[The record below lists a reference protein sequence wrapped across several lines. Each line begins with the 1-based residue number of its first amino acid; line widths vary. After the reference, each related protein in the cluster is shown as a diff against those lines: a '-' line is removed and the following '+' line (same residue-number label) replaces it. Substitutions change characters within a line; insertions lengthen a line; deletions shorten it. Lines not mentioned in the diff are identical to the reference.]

1 MKTISLKVFN
11 TIDFVLLAII
21 VIFIFSASQISCKK
35 EGKENAEKLCP
46 VVAPGAVPQLVKD
59 SFAARYPATNVTT
72 WFNKDSIGFCAFFV
86 SSASIEKLAEFA
98 NNGSFIKEEVEIHHD
113 GHQEDDST
121 STVAGGKAPT
131 GGCECETHKEEH

>member
-72 WFNKDSIGFCAFFV
+72 WFNKDSVAFCAFFV
-86 SSASIEKLAEFA
+86 NSASIEKLAQFA
-98 NNGSFIKEEVEIHHD
+98 NNGSFIKEEVEIHQD
-113 GHQEDDST
+113 GHHEDDT
-121 STVAGGKAPT
+121 TTVAGSKTAT
-131 GGCECETHKEEH
+131 GGCECETHKVHD